1 MADALDVMQQSPL
14 DTPTAR
20 ALPSA
25 LVQLSRTP
33 QPGDRRGWVPSRFN
47 ARTVAPDG
55 RMVIWNTLNGTMTV
69 FEEAQ
74 VPLVEELLSQ
84 QGFRAPEKGI
94 VKYLRERGLIVPHG
108 TSEKQRLQ
116 YLFGKQQYR
125 TDILAL
131 ILMTSEDCNFR
142 CVYCYEDFARGTM
155 KPEVREGIKALVGKR
170 LPLLSDLS
178 ISYFGGEPLYGFEAV
193 EDLAPFF
200 QKTARDNDLRLA
212 CHMTTNGYLL
222 TPDVADRVLGWDIR
236 DFQITLDGPA
246 EFHDQKRKGRDGS
259 GTFENIFRNLRALKA
274 REDEKFKVT
283 LRVNYD
289 RENAPALPDFVRMV
303 GEQFGG
309 DPRFQLSFHAIGQ
322 WGGDNDANLDVCGM
336 NEEKRVRKEM
346 NMAAIGE
353 GFETRGIGSMI
364 RPGNGVCYAA
374 RPFNFLIGSDGKVMK
389 CTVALDKHD
398 YNVVGQIDAEGDLH
412 LDIDKMAL
420 WTEPAFENDS
430 GCAKCYMVPVC
441 QGMHCPMVRIEQNQ
455 RPCPPQKRQLNTAL
469 LETYEAG
476 RTRRTPTL
484 VTAEAE

>member
-1 MADALDVMQQSPL
+1 MADALDVMQHSPL
-14 DTPTAR
+14 DVAAAAPP
-20 ALPSA
+20 PSQ
-25 LVQLSRTP
+25 LVQLTRTP
-33 QPGDRRGWVPSRFN
+33 QPTDRRGWVPSRFN

-55 RMVIWNTLNGTMTV
+55 RMVIWNTLTGTMTV
-69 FEEAQ
+69 FEPEQ
-74 VPLVEELLSQ
+74 VELVEELLSQ
-84 QGFRAPEKGI
+84 QGFRSPEKGI
-94 VKYLRERGLIVPHG
+94 VKYLRERGLIVPYG
-108 TSEKQRLQ
+108 TNERQRLQ

-155 KPEVREGIKALVGKR
+155 RPEVREGVKALVSKR

-178 ISYFGGEPLYGFEAV
+178 IAYFGGEPLYGFEAV

-222 TPDVADRVLGWDIR
+222 TPDVADKVLGWDIR

-246 EFHDQKRKGRDGS
+246 EFHDKKRKGRDGS
-259 GTFENIFRNLRALKA
+259 GTFDTIFRNLRSLKA
-274 REDEKFKVT
+274 RAGEKFKVT

-289 RENAPALPDFVRMV
+289 RENAGALPDFVRMV

-309 DPRFQLSFHAIGQ
+309 DPRFSLSFHAVGM

-336 NEEKRVRKEM
+336 NEEKAVRKEM
-346 NMAAIGE
+346 NMAAIDE

-374 RPFNFLIGSDGKVMK
+374 RPWDF
-389 CTVALDKHD
+389 
-398 YNVVGQIDAEGDLH
+398 
-412 LDIDKMAL
+412 
-420 WTEPAFENDS
+420 
-430 GCAKCYMVPVC
+430 
-441 QGMHCPMVRIEQNQ
+441 
-455 RPCPPQKRQLNTAL
+455 QLG
-469 LETYEAG
+469 AG
-476 RTRRTPTL
+476 RQVL
-484 VTAEAE
+484 CVGF

>member
-1 MADALDVMQQSPL
+1 MADALDLMHHSPL
-14 DTPTAR
+14 DAPAAR
-20 ALPSA
+20 AAPQK
-25 LVQLSRTP
+25 LVQITRSQ
-33 QPGDRRGWVPSRFN
+33 QPDSRRGWVPSRFN

-55 RMVIWNTLNGTMTV
+55 NMVIWNTLNGTMTV

-84 QGFRAPEKGI
+84 QGFRAPALGI
-94 VKYLRERGLIVPHG
+94 VKYLSERGLIVPHG
-108 TSEKQRLQ
+108 TDERQRLQ
-116 YLFGKQQYR
+116 YIFGKQQYR
-125 TDILAL
+125 TDVLAL

-155 KPEVREGIKALVGKR
+155 TPEVREGIKALVGTR
-170 LPLLSDLS
+170 LPMLRDLS

-200 QKTARDNDLRLA
+200 QKTARDNGLRFG

-222 TPDVADRVLGWDIR
+222 VPEVADKILGWDIR

-246 EFHDQKRKGRDGS
+246 EFHDRKRKGRDGS
-259 GTFENIFRNLRALKA
+259 GTFDNIFRNLRDLKR
-274 REDEKFKVT
+274 REDEKFNVT

-289 RENAPALPDFVRMV
+289 HENAHALPDFVRMV

-309 DPRFQLSFHAIGQ
+309 DPRFQISFHAIGR
-322 WGGDNDANLDVCGM
+322 WGGDNDGNLDVCGLG
-336 NEEKRVRKEM
+336 EEKRVRKEM

-353 GFETRGIGSMI
+353 GFETRGIGAMM

-374 RPFNFLIGSDGKVMK
+374 RPYNFLIGASGKVMK

-441 QGMHCPMVRIEQNQ
+441 QGMHCPKIRIEEHN
-455 RPCPPQKRQLNTAL
+455 RPCPPQKRQLQSAL

-476 RTRRTPTL
+476 RTRRAPRL
-484 VTAEAE
+484 VTAAAE